1 MLTED
6 PRPATEQAPP
16 LVLLHGFLGEPADW
30 DAVVA
35 ALTVPRRV
43 LRADLLRAATS
54 AFDLASLAR
63 ALADAINELVRAPVD
78 IVGYSLG
85 GRVALALLH
94 DRPDCAEHVLA
105 VSATPGIDNAQER
118 LQRSSADDALA
129 DVLERDGLGA
139 FIERWYAQPLFAALR
154 SHPDFGVV
162 SRRRAAGDGASWA
175 RILRDASPGRNRS
188 LWSELR
194 RMATTPSVTNRLSF
208 AVGSLD
214 AKYLDLS
221 REVTE
226 RVPAL
231 RVDVI
236 DGAGHAVHLERP
248 AALAARI
255 DALLH

>member
-1 MLTED
+1 MLIED
-6 PRPATEQAPP
+6 PRMASERGPP

-35 ALTVPRRV
+35 GLTVPRRV
-43 LRADLLRAATS
+43 LRADLLRAPVS
-54 AFDLASLAR
+54 SFDLASLAR
-63 ALADAINELVRAPVD
+63 ALSDAITRMNLPPVD

-94 DRPDCAEHVLA
+94 DRPACAKHVLA
-105 VSATPGIDNAQER
+105 VSATPGIDDAQER

-129 DVLERDGLGA
+129 DVLERNGLGA

-162 SRRRAAGDGASWA
+162 SRRRASGDGASWA
-175 RILRDASPGRNRS
+175 RVLREASPGRNPS
-188 LWSELR
+188 LWSELP
-194 RMATTPSVTNRLSF
+194 RMTTTPNRLSL

-214 AKYLDLS
+214 AKYLDLA
-221 REVTE
+221 REATQ

-231 RVDVI
+231 HVDVI

-255 DALLH
+255 DALSH

>member
-6 PRPATEQAPP
+6 PRPATEQAAP

-35 ALTVPRRV
+35 AITVPRRV
-43 LRADLLRAATS
+43 LRADLLRAPITS
-54 AFDLASLAR
+54 FDLTSLAR
-63 ALADAINELVRAPVD
+63 ALSDALDGLALRSVD

-94 DRPDCAEHVLA
+94 DRPTSAKHVLA
-105 VSATPGIDNAQER
+105 VSATPGIDDAQER

-139 FIERWYAQPLFAALR
+139 FIDRWYAQPLFSALR

-175 RILRDASPGRNRS
+175 RVLREASPGRNPS
-188 LWSELR
+188 LWSELP
-194 RMATTPSVTNRLSF
+194 RMTSTPNRLSL

-214 AKYLDLS
+214 AKYLDLA
-221 REVTE
+221 REASE

-231 RVDVI
+231 HVEVI

-255 DALLH
+255 DALPH